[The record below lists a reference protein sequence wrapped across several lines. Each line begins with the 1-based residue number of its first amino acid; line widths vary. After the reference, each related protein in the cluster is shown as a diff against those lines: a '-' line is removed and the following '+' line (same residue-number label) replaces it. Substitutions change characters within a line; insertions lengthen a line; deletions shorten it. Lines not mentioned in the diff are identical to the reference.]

1 MKIDNQ
7 DMLSSIN
14 AYQNDPV
21 SISDDSF
28 RRQEKVQAQHQD
40 RVELST
46 QKTEIEKLKKSVE
59 SLLDV
64 RSEKVA
70 GIKQQIAEGSY
81 RVDGVKV
88 AQKMLEKFY
97 GSDGTGGL
105 N

>member
-21 SISDDSF
+21 SRNDESG
-28 RRQEKVQAQHQD
+28 RQQEKVQAQPQD

-59 SLLDV
+59 SLPDV

-70 GIKQQIAEGSY
+70 EIKQQIAEGSY
-81 RVDGVKV
+81 RVDGVMV
-88 AQKMLEKFY
+88 AQKMLEHFN
-97 GSDGTGGL
+97 GSDGTGGSK
-105 N
+105 